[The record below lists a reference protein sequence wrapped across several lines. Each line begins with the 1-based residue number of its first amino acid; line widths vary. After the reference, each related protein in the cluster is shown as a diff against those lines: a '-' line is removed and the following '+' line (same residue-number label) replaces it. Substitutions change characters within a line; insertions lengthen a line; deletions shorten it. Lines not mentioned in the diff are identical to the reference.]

1 MLLFSGVLGF
11 NVNILIGPLSLEEGR
26 NKKESF
32 ISKERTMKKLFP
44 LSLLLV
50 CLTTATLANIMN
62 HQVTVAH
69 VGGKVRWS
77 QVALGPDCIAHV
89 AFVEILAPDTRNQ
102 LYYVSYNGQT
112 ASTPRMINAQFDDYT
127 QQPWITT
134 STRGVVAVIWAEP
147 YVSSI
152 FLRVFDPA
160 LHDWLPIER
169 VSNWGQDEPSV
180 VVEPNGNIHA
190 FFWDSGDGSCLAK
203 SKINGV
209 WEREFVLSNPSTRCM
224 KGNIALANDGTVWA
238 VWMERECSGSA
249 ACEYKVYYRTRTSAT
264 NWSAQQVVNA
274 SGLSQELPFIA
285 VGPDGIPWVA
295 WGDTTE
301 DEQSAVAVV
310 HLDRVS
316 NPIQFLTAWWT
327 QHGPRTAVDVNNNCH
342 IAIQE
347 GGGDYGE
354 GILYMNNVGGTW
366 KSQTMY
372 GAYTKSGGISAD
384 TLGNVAVSWSGW
396 FGGNGSDVY
405 INSLEAISPKYFSPP
420 VNLAAIVTL
429 AGAKKSPHVAYNLSW
444 SANPDNNDQYL
455 SGYKIYIKENNG
467 NYQYLT
473 TVSKTTFSQSFDYSD
488 AAKKRRF
495 AISTVNLG
503 GAESELVEF

>member
-1 MLLFSGVLGF
+1 
-11 NVNILIGPLSLEEGR
+11 
-26 NKKESF
+26 
-32 ISKERTMKKLFP
+32 MKKLFP

-50 CLTTATLANIMN
+50 YLTTAALANVMD

-77 QVALGPDCIAHV
+77 QVALGPDGIAHV
-89 AFVEILAPDTRNQ
+89 AFVEILAPDTRND
-102 LYYVSYNGQT
+102 LYYVSYDGLT
-112 ASTPRMINAQFDDYT
+112 ASTPRMINAHFDNYA

-147 YVSSI
+147 YEGSI

-190 FFWDSGDGSCLAK
+190 FFWDSNDGRCMAR

-209 WEREFVLSNPSTRCM
+209 WESEFILSNPSTRCM

-238 VWMERECSGSA
+238 VWMERDCSSPS
-249 ACEYKVYYRTRTSAT
+249 ACEYKVHYRTRTSAT
-264 NWSAQQVVNA
+264 NWSGQHIVNG

-301 DEQSAVAVV
+301 DEQTAVAVV
-310 HLDRVS
+310 RLDRVG
-316 NPIQFLTAWWT
+316 NPIQSLTGAWT
-327 QHGPRTAVDVNNNCH
+327 QHGPRTASDINNNCH

-354 GILYMNNVGGTW
+354 GILYMNNVGGSW
-366 KSQTMY
+366 KFQTMY

-384 TLGNVAVSWSGW
+384 TFGNVAVSWSGW
-396 FGGNGSDVY
+396 LGETGSNVY
-405 INSLEAISPKYFSPP
+405 INSIEPIAPKYFFPP
-420 VNLAAIVTL
+420 VNLAAGMILTN
-429 AGAKKSPHVAYNLSW
+429 AGKSPQVVYNLSW
-444 SANPDNNDQYL
+444 SANPSNTEQYL
-455 SGYKIYIKENNG
+455 SGYKIYVKENNG
-467 NYQYLT
+467 NFQLLT
-473 TVSKTTFSQSFDYSD
+473 TVSKTTFSQSFEFSE
-488 AAKKRRF
+488 ASKKRNF

-503 GAESELVEF
+503 GAESELAAFF